1 MARSPKNGTPVLDMN
16 PMVDLAF
23 LLVTFFMLTT
33 TFRMPEPVAVA
44 LPASTAET
52 KLPERDVIQ
61 VTVAAD
67 GRVFLDLDGKH
78 ARERLLARVGRASG
92 TAFSAQQ
99 AEAYALAGGHGMPL
113 DALGAWLSLSPEAR
127 KATPAPGIPVDSA
140 RNELGTWIV
149 QARAEN
155 PAYRVAIRA
164 DADVPYARVKA
175 VTGTLLAHGVTRF
188 ILITE
193 TEPAPAPGPVP

>member
-1 MARSPKNGTPVLDMN
+1 MARSAQHGTPVLDMN

-61 VTVAAD
+61 VTVATD

-78 ARERLLARVGRASG
+78 VRERLLMRVGRATG
-92 TAFSAQQ
+92 VAFSDAQ
-99 AEAYALAGGHGMPL
+99 AEAFALAGSHGMPL
-113 DALGAWLSLSPEAR
+113 DGLGAWLDL
-127 KATPAPGIPVDSA
+127 TPADRKGISPPGIPVDSQ

-149 QARAEN
+149 QARAEY

-164 DADVPYARVKA
+164 DADVPYARIKA
-175 VTGTLLAHGVTRF
+175 VTGTLLERGVTRF

-193 TEPAPAPGPVP
+193 TEPAPATGTAS